1 MKFVNEVE
9 IDESC
14 ITNIVERMKIKNE
27 DFEDAFEWVINEAT
41 ETQKE
46 YDCVLGVKDQIEKEV
61 KRKLEGENKV
71 VYFYV
76 NTFQRFTAKIPV
88 ALSGEA
94 EIEDYINRLLEN
106 NLCEPVS
113 DLYEEINIDDHQH

>member
-14 ITNIVERMKIKNE
+14 ITEIIERMKTKNE
-27 DFEDAFEWVINEAT
+27 DFEDAFECVIGSAT
-41 ETQKE
+41 KTQKE

-76 NTFQRFTAKIPV
+76 NTFQRFSAKIPIT
-88 ALSGEA
+88 LSGEA
-94 EIEDYINRLLEN
+94 EIEDYINHLLEN
-106 NLCEPVS
+106 NLCEPVA
-113 DLYEEINIDDHQH
+113 DLYEEINIDDRQH